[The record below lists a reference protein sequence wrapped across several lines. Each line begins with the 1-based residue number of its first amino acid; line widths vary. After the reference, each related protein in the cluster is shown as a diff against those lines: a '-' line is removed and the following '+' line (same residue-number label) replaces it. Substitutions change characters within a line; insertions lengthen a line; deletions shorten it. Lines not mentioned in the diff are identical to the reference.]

1 MHQIYLINEAPV
13 ALINNINDR
22 VKIDSYL
29 FLASSVCKYITR
41 LFPIRWS
48 NTQILSLPYSHLT
61 HHPYTVSLITTAS
74 QALLYFLVYTYT
86 FLNIHIS
93 HSLNHSLN
101 NLFKIFNNTHVANNH
116 IQIMPPSGPANQ

>member
-1 MHQIYLINEAPV
+1 MHQIHLINKAPV

-48 NTQILSLPYSHLT
+48 NMHILSLPYSHLT

-74 QALLYFLVYTYT
+74 QASLYFLVYTYYTSYT
-86 FLNIHIS
+86 FFKHLH
-93 HSLNHSLN
+93 LTLN